1 MEDAAVEANH
11 SLSPISGFSL
21 SRFLTSF
28 FTPLIKRKENSYSI
42 TGIPSFLEE
51 LSQLNPAHELIMCS
65 FDVVSLY
72 LSLPHQLIIESVTEF
87 LIDLNTDI
95 TIINKIEKLC
105 RLCLDLNVFSFD
117 GQWFQQI
124 RGSPMGSPLS
134 TVVAEL
140 VMSRLDRWINLQ
152 HASDLIFWR
161 RYIDDIFCI
170 CSKDKVKNILDTL
183 NKSENNNVLPFLDIL
198 IIRTP
203 NKYHTTVFY
212 KKHMNPSYTHYTSF
226 CPISHKITVVKTL
239 TKRIFTHCSLP
250 CFKTIEQTN
259 ITNHLT
265 ALGYPISFIHRHS
278 FNPNF
283 SRQPK
288 TYRTHCTIPY
298 SKVNTTIAHKLN
310 KYGISTYFSTHANL
324 GSLLRNPIT
333 KILVPIPY
341 LNLMQYTLSNLVI
354 VELSV
359 TLQLRDLFQQLND
372 ETILRPLYKR
382 GMDIDNVVLAV
393 LYPNLREHFLA
404 ELSPEHKIILVK
416 FLNTVTEHARD
427 KDSITHNGLSEL
439 KVALSS

>member
-1 MEDAAVEANH
+1 
-11 SLSPISGFSL
+11 
-21 SRFLTSF
+21 
-28 FTPLIKRKENSYSI
+28 
-42 TGIPSFLEE
+42 
-51 LSQLNPAHELIMCS
+51 MCS

-95 TIINKIEKLC
+95 TIIKKIEKLC
-105 RLCLDLNVFSFD
+105 RLCLNMNVFSFD

-124 RGSPMGSPLS
+124 GGSPMGSPLS

-140 VMSRLDRWINLQ
+140 VMSRLDRWINSQ

-170 CSKDKVKNILDTL
+170 CSKDKVTSILNTL

-198 IIRTP
+198 IIRTST
-203 NKYHTTVFY
+203 KFHTTVFY

-265 ALGYPISFIHRHS
+265 AL
-278 FNPNF
+278 
-283 SRQPK
+283 
-288 TYRTHCTIPY
+288 
-298 SKVNTTIAHKLN
+298 AHKLN
-310 KYGISTYFSTHANL
+310 KYGIATYFSTHANL

-333 KILVPIPY
+333 KNISSDPLSKSNAIYSVKCNQCNATYVGETSRTIETRLKEHERNIRYKDNRSLIYQHTSTTGHTFNLKQVIAHYHDIERKQQRLFLEALSYCLNPDIHAKRYNFLKFVHERIYNMKLQEDGIRVPI
-341 LNLMQYTLSNLVI
+341 NT
-354 VELSV
+354 
-359 TLQLRDLFQQLND
+359 
-372 ETILRPLYKR
+372 
-382 GMDIDNVVLAV
+382 
-393 LYPNLREHFLA
+393 
-404 ELSPEHKIILVK
+404 PEISD
-416 FLNTVTEHARD
+416 D
-427 KDSITHNGLSEL
+427 KKAMSL
-439 KVALSS
+439 KKVC